1 MKARQK
7 RFVFIVVALAA
18 VALASALVVKALRSN
33 ITYYYS
39 PSQVVGGEAPTDQ
52 LFRIGG
58 MVVRGSLQRDP
69 DSIRVRFKVTDNQEQ
84 YEVIYD
90 GILPDLF
97 SEGQGAVARGRLGEG
112 VFVAEEVLAKHDESY
127 MPPEV
132 ADSMKPGEYKAP

>member
-18 VALASALVVKALRSN
+18 VALASVLVVKALRSN

-39 PSQVVGGEAPTDQ
+39 PSQVVGGEAPADQ
-52 LFRIGG
+52 PFRIGG

-97 SEGQGAVARGRLGEG
+97 SEGQGAVARGRLGDG

>member
-7 RFVFIVVALAA
+7 RFVFILVALAA
-18 VALASALVVKALRSN
+18 VAVASALVVQALRSN
-33 ITYYYS
+33 ITYFYS
-39 PSQVVGGEAPTDQ
+39 PSQVVAGEAPADQ

-58 MVVRGSLQRDP
+58 MVVRDSLQRDP
-69 DSIRVRFKVTDNQEQ
+69 NSVRVRFLVTDNAEQ
-84 YEVIYD
+84 FEVIYD

-97 SEGQGAVARGRLGEG
+97 SEGQGAVARGRLENG

-132 ADSMKPGEYKAP
+132 ADAMKPGEYQAP

>member
-7 RFVFIVVALAA
+7 RFVFILVALAA
-18 VALASALVVKALRSN
+18 VAVASALVVQALRSN
-33 ITYYYS
+33 ITYFYS
-39 PSQVVGGEAPTDQ
+39 PSQVVAGEAPADQ

-58 MVVRGSLQRDP
+58 MVVRDSLQRDP
-69 DSIRVRFKVTDNQEQ
+69 DSVRVRFLVTDNAEQ
-84 YEVIYD
+84 FEVIYD

-97 SEGQGAVARGRLGEG
+97 SEGQGAVARGRLDNG

-132 ADSMKPGEYKAP
+132 ADAMKPGEYQAP

>member
-1 MKARQK
+1 VKARQK
-7 RFVFIVVALAA
+7 RFVFILVALGA
-18 VALASALVVKALRSN
+18 VAVASALVVKAMRSN

-39 PSQVVGGEAPTDQ
+39 PSQVVAGEAPSDQ

-58 MVVRGSLQRDP
+58 MVVNGSLQRDP
-69 DSIRVRFKVTDNQEQ
+69 GSIRVRFVVTDNA
-84 YEVIYD
+84 EVFEVVYD

-97 SEGQGAVARGRLGEG
+97 SEGQGVVARGRLGDG

>member
-7 RFVFIVVALAA
+7 RLVFIVLALAA
-18 VALASALVVKALRSN
+18 VALASVLVVKALRSN

-52 LFRIGG
+52 PFRIGG

-69 DSIRVRFKVTDNQEQ
+69 DSIRVRFRVTDNAEQ
-84 YEVIYD
+84 FEVVYD

-97 SEGQGAVARGRLGEG
+97 SEGQGAVARGRLGNG

>member
-7 RFVFIVVALAA
+7 RFVFILVALAA
-18 VALASALVVKALRSN
+18 VAVASALVVKALRSN

-39 PSQVVGGEAPTDQ
+39 PSQVMAGEAPADQ
-52 LFRIGG
+52 QFRIGG

-69 DSIRVRFKVTDNQEQ
+69 ASVRVRFLVTDNAEQ
-84 YEVIYD
+84 FEVVYD

-97 SEGQGAVARGRLGEG
+97 SEGQGAVARGRLDNG

>member
-7 RFVFIVVALAA
+7 RFVFIA
-18 VALASALVVKALRSN
+18 VALVAVAAASALVVKALRSN

-39 PSQVVGGEAPTDQ
+39 PSQVVAGEAPTDQ
-52 LFRIGG
+52 QFRIGG
-58 MVVRGSLQRDP
+58 MVVRDSLQRDP

-84 YEVIYD
+84 YQVVYD

-97 SEGQGAVARGRLGEG
+97 SEGQGAVARGRLDNG

-132 ADSMKPGEYKAP
+132 ADSMKPGEYQAP

>member
-18 VALASALVVKALRSN
+18 VAVASALVVKALRSN

-39 PSQVVGGEAPTDQ
+39 PSQVVAGEAPADQ
-52 LFRIGG
+52 QFRIGG
-58 MVVRGSLQRDP
+58 MVVRDSLQRDP
-69 DSIRVRFKVTDNQEQ
+69 NSVRVRFRVTDNAQQ
-84 YEVIYD
+84 FEVVYD

-97 SEGQGAVARGRLGEG
+97 SEGQGAVARGRLDNG

>member
-7 RFVFIVVALAA
+7 RVVFIAIALVA
-18 VALASALVVKALRSN
+18 VAIASALVVKALRSN

-39 PSQVVGGEAPTDQ
+39 PSQVVAGEAPADQ
-52 LFRIGG
+52 QFRIGG
-58 MVVRGSLQRDP
+58 MVVDGSLQRDP
-69 DSIRVRFKVTDNQEQ
+69 GSVRVSFVVTDNAQQ

-97 SEGQGAVARGRLGEG
+97 AEGQGVVARGRLGEG

-132 ADSMKPGEYKAP
+132 ADSMKPGEYQAP

>member
-7 RFVFIVVALAA
+7 RFVFILVALAA
-18 VALASALVVKALRSN
+18 VAVASALVVQALRSN
-33 ITYYYS
+33 ITFFYS
-39 PSQVVGGEAPTDQ
+39 PSQVVAGEAPADQ

-58 MVVRGSLQRDP
+58 MVVRDSLQRDP
-69 DSIRVRFKVTDNQEQ
+69 NSVRVRFLVTDNAEQ
-84 YEVIYD
+84 FEVIYD

-97 SEGQGAVARGRLGEG
+97 SEGQGAVARGRLENG

-132 ADSMKPGEYKAP
+132 ADAMKPGEYQAP

>member
-7 RFVFIVVALAA
+7 RFVFILLALAA
-18 VALASALVVKALRSN
+18 VAVASALVVKALRSN
-33 ITYYYS
+33 ITYFYS
-39 PSQVVGGEAPTDQ
+39 PSQVVAGEAPADQ
-52 LFRIGG
+52 QFRIGG

-69 DSIRVRFKVTDNQEQ
+69 NSIRVRFKVTDNAEQ
-84 YEVIYD
+84 FEVVYD

-97 SEGQGAVARGRLGEG
+97 SEGQGAVARGRLDSG

-132 ADSMKPGEYKAP
+132 ADAMKPGEYKAP